1 MNEEQVRNIIRDE
14 LEQLI
19 KSDRYTF
26 HRTIQILNG
35 RNVILGTADGSKIGT
50 ESTQK
55 IAFLGSTPVSQ
66 QGTTQDGVTFVANTS
81 GISNDSA
88 TYDSY
93 SVGDIIKIL
102 KKFGLIS

>member
-1 MNEEQVRNIIRDE
+1 MNDEQVRQIIRDE
-14 LEQLI
+14 LSQLI
-19 KSDRYTF
+19 KSDRYTI
-26 HRTIQILNG
+26 HKTLQILNG
-35 RNVILGTADGSKIGT
+35 RNVAIGTSDGTKFGT

-66 QGTTQDGVTFVANTS
+66 QGTTQDAVTFVANSS

-93 SVGDIIKIL
+93 SVGDIVKIL
-102 KKFGLIS
+102 KKFGFIS